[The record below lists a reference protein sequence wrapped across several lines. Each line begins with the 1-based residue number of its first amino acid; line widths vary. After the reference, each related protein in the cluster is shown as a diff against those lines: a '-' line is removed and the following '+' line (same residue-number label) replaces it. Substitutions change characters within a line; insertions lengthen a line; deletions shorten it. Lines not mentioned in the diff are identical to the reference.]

1 MNSEDE
7 YQLWIEARR
16 TKTPPA
22 ALTDR
27 IMLSVRERDRE
38 VSTTRSPESGRE
50 TVLQRAIPWLVLS
63 AAAIVLTVRVFS
75 IVSLLVVPSSIADVT
90 MIEPLEE
97 ESHEP

>member
-1 MNSEDE
+1 MKSDDE
-7 YQLWIEARR
+7 YQLWLDARR
-16 TKTPPA
+16 SEVPPA
-22 ALTDR
+22 GLTDR

-38 VSTTRSPESGRE
+38 TSTSRSAESARE

-63 AAAIVLTVRVFS
+63 AAAIVLTVRVLS

-97 ESHEP
+97 DSHEP